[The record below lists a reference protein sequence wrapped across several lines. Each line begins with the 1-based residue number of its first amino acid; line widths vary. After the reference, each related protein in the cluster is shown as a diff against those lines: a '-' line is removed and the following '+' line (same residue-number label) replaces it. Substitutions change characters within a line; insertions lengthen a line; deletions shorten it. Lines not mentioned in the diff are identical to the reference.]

1 MNQLNIFIFFTCIIL
16 IQCVPNNQ
24 SARDRCKEGT
34 QNKSGKEADLNFICS
49 IATINYKRA
58 EQNNETALKD
68 GALFSCFLAIE
79 DLKDCDKKANIK
91 FGISN

>member
-1 MNQLNIFIFFTCIIL
+1 MNQLNILIIFFCIL
-16 IQCVPNNQ
+16 ISQCVPNNQ

-34 QNKSGKEADLNFICS
+34 QIKSGKEADLNFICS
-49 IATINYKRA
+49 IASINYKRA
-58 EQNNETALKD
+58 EENNDIGMKDQALI
-68 GALFSCFLAIE
+68 SCLLAIE